1 MTIYRWTQISNIP
14 KKPGVYAWYYSPEI
28 TDYDLRIIIQSLSN
42 MNSNDDKDEASEL
55 VTEFLYKNIF
65 RIFQEEPY
73 QATVKG
79 SLKPEYKGYLE
90 HNPHLSESLVS
101 RIIDE
106 PERLQTIKDVLE
118 SSTPNFSSPIYIGMS
133 EKLGN
138 RLKQHKKLIE
148 NYYTEPSKT
157 ESKNIKFIKKDIP
170 NLQKDQSFAAEVCKR
185 KMIPSRLFVVV
196 NILEDIGNRYVD
208 IENILNRIHYPLL
221 GKN

>member
-42 MNSNDDKDEASEL
+42 MNSNDDRDEASEL

-138 RLKQHKKLIE
+138 RLEQHKKLIE
-148 NYYTEPSKT
+148 NYYTEPSKI
-157 ESKNIKFIKKDIP
+157 ESKNIKFIK
-170 NLQKDQSFAAEVCKR
+170 KDQSFAAEVCKR
-185 KMIPSRLFVVV
+185 KMIPNRLFVVV

-208 IENILNRIHYPLL
+208 IENVLNRIHYPLL